1 MGIVGILLLVIHIII
16 CIVVYLLMRAGILKS
31 TRMIMPLVCM
41 VPAAGLAALLVLEIR
56 SRGKQEILEEVGIE
70 KLKINDEIHRSILMD
85 EDPVEDR
92 IVPLEEALLI
102 NEPSARRELMME
114 IMYANPSDYV
124 EQLKE
129 ASLNDDTEVVHY
141 AVTALS
147 ELQKEYDLQF
157 QELEWEMR
165 KHPEDTELED
175 RYISLLSRYL
185 GSGLAEG
192 NARNV
197 KLRYYSDMLGRR
209 LETRQDSLRLYRDKV
224 ETDLQIKEYGK
235 AYQVIQEILGR
246 WEKNEAGYLLLL
258 RYYAAMNSRAGIDSV
273 LGMIE
278 RKGIYLSPEGR
289 TEVRFWQKG

>member
-157 QELEWEMR
+157 QELEWEIR

-175 RYISLLSRYL
+175 RYISLLGRYL

-192 NARNV
+192 NARNI
-197 KLRYYSDMLGRR
+197 KLRDYSDMLGRR

>member
-56 SRGKQEILEEVGIE
+56 SRGKQEILEEVGVE

-114 IMYANPSDYV
+114 VMYANPSDYV

-197 KLRYYSDMLGRR
+197 KLRDYSDMLGRR

-224 ETDLQIKEYGK
+224 ETILQIKEYGK

-246 WEKNEAGYLLLL
+246 WGKNEAGYLLLL

>member
-56 SRGKQEILEEVGIE
+56 SRGKQEILEEVGVE

-114 IMYANPSDYV
+114 VMYANPSDYV

-197 KLRYYSDMLGRR
+197 KLRDYSDMLGRR

>member
-56 SRGKQEILEEVGIE
+56 SRGKQEILEEVGVE

-114 IMYANPSDYV
+114 VMYANPSDYV

-185 GSGLAEG
+185 GSVLAEG

-197 KLRYYSDMLGRR
+197 KLRDYSDMLGRR

>member
-129 ASLNDDTEVVHY
+129 ASQNDDTEVVHY

-165 KHPEDTELED
+165 KHPEDTELEN
-175 RYISLLSRYL
+175 RYISLLGRYL

-197 KLRYYSDMLGRR
+197 KLRDYSDMLGRR

>member
-56 SRGKQEILEEVGIE
+56 SRGKQEILEEVGVE

-197 KLRYYSDMLGRR
+197 KLRDYSDMLGRR

-246 WEKNEAGYLLLL
+246 WGKNEAGYLLLL

>member
-197 KLRYYSDMLGRR
+197 KLRDYSDMLGRR

>member
-16 CIVVYLLMRAGILKS
+16 CIVVYLLMRAGVLKS

-56 SRGKQEILEEVGIE
+56 SRGKQEILEEVGVE

-157 QELEWEMR
+157 QELEWEIR

-175 RYISLLSRYL
+175 RYISLLGRYL

-192 NARNV
+192 NARNI
-197 KLRYYSDMLGRR
+197 KLRDYSDMLGRR

>member
-1 MGIVGILLLVIHIII
+1 M
-16 CIVVYLLMRAGILKS
+16 
-31 TRMIMPLVCM
+31 
-41 VPAAGLAALLVLEIR
+41 LEIR
-56 SRGKQEILEEVGIE
+56 SRGKQEILEEVGVE

-197 KLRYYSDMLGRR
+197 KLRDYSDMLGRR

-246 WEKNEAGYLLLL
+246 WGKNEAGYLLLL

>member
-56 SRGKQEILEEVGIE
+56 SRGKQEILEEVGVE

-114 IMYANPSDYV
+114 VMYANPSDYV

-197 KLRYYSDMLGRR
+197 KLREYSDMLGRR

-246 WEKNEAGYLLLL
+246 WGKNEAGYLLLL

>member
-56 SRGKQEILEEVGIE
+56 SRGKQEILEEVGVE

-114 IMYANPSDYV
+114 VMYANPSDYV

-197 KLRYYSDMLGRR
+197 KLRDYSDMLGRR

-246 WEKNEAGYLLLL
+246 WGKNEAGYLLLL

>member
-197 KLRYYSDMLGRR
+197 KLRDYSDMLGRR

-246 WEKNEAGYLLLL
+246 WGKNEAGYLLLL

>member
-165 KHPEDTELED
+165 KHPEDTELEN
-175 RYISLLSRYL
+175 RYISLLGRYL

-197 KLRYYSDMLGRR
+197 KLRDYSNMLGRR

>member
-56 SRGKQEILEEVGIE
+56 SRGKQEILEEVGVE

-197 KLRYYSDMLGRR
+197 KLRDYSDMLGRR

>member
-197 KLRYYSDMLGRR
+197 KLRDYSDMLGRR

-224 ETDLQIKEYGK
+224 ETDFQIKEYGK

>member
-157 QELEWEMR
+157 QELEWEIR

-197 KLRYYSDMLGRR
+197 KLRDYSDMLGRR

>member
-157 QELEWEMR
+157 QELEWEIR

-175 RYISLLSRYL
+175 RYISLLGRYL

-192 NARNV
+192 TARNV
-197 KLRYYSDMLGRR
+197 KLRDYSDMLGRR